1 MKTPRFPFHLNP
13 ILAATLSAAALLSA
27 CGGDDDPPAAA
38 QTVTLDGVAAIG
50 RAFVGATVSVTDST
64 GKTVTAPAK
73 VGADGKYTVDV
84 TGLVAPLV
92 VSAKGMVGDAEVTLV
107 SAVVGALPASG
118 SVAITVS
125 PLTNAVAAML
135 APSGDPAALTPA
147 NVTATA
153 LAAKLDVL
161 RAAIAAALTSAGLD
175 AATFNPITATVT
187 VGSGTGTDKVIET
200 VKVTP
205 VEGGVTL
212 RDALGGDAVVSL
224 TPATAAA
231 DVSGAN
237 ALPAPPADAPSVSDV
252 VAKVAAIEAALN
264 KCFAATPANRFVVD
278 PSGDSMTAQA
288 ACTDLGDSFADDT
301 DYLHSS
307 YSAFE
312 NYNAI
317 ALDPAMTGSA
327 WRVEIDAFRKGDDG
341 NDYVT
346 LAWRFSRSDGF
357 AGNRVD
363 VIRKLAA
370 PTAGQPTGWV
380 ISGNRRAFDATIN
393 AVVNRYLYLSPERP
407 VGAGGVQVDQF
418 NGTSYYETGLRLYF
432 NPNRH
437 ANVRSV
443 RITNAVAGTGP
454 LPAAGVVLTRADLA
468 NVNTN
473 GCRRED
479 RMVIANQT
487 GNVNLASV
495 TFRSNNTYVLD
506 RASVD
511 AAKPISKSAWKPY
524 NEYAAVPISAPVP
537 AYTRYKFEV
546 FNVGNTSGVA
556 DATFTA
562 PHIAAV
568 PLAAS
573 AASYKWAEFSADT
586 LAYIQPGPAKDTLPV
601 AWTLPAGGVN
611 PTSTYSFARVAG
623 GGTARHGSS
632 ALVASPTAR
641 SVVMDNVTVAEG
653 CTAGPAFPELAATGF
668 GFRGVGLFLGD
679 AQFVRRENGVQWLNQ
694 Q

>member
-1 MKTPRFPFHLNP
+1 MKTPRFHLNP

-27 CGGDDDPPAAA
+27 CGGDDNTSTPAV
-38 QTVTLDGVAAIG
+38 QTVTLDGVAAVG
-50 RAFVGATVSVTDST
+50 RAFTGATVSVTDST

-73 VGADGKYTVDV
+73 VGADGKYSVDV

-92 VSAKGMVGDAEVTLV
+92 VSAKGMIGDAEVTLV
-107 SAVVGALPASG
+107 SAVVAALPASG
-118 SVAITVS
+118 SITITVS
-125 PLTNAVAAML
+125 PLTNALAAML
-135 APSGDPAALTPA
+135 APSGNPATLTPA

-175 AATFNPITATVT
+175 ATTFNPITATVT
-187 VGSGTGTDKVIET
+187 VGSGTGADKVIET

-212 RDALGGDAVVSL
+212 RDALGSDAVLTL
-224 TPATAAA
+224 TPATVTA
-231 DVSGAN
+231 DVSGARS
-237 ALPAPPADAPSVSDV
+237 LPAPPAGAPSVADV

-264 KCFAATPANRFVVD
+264 KCFAAVPANRFVVD
-278 PSGDSMTAQA
+278 PGGNSMTAQA
-288 ACTDLGDSFADDT
+288 ACTDLGNSFANDT
-301 DYLHSS
+301 DYLQSS
-307 YSAFE
+307 YNAFE

-317 ALDPAMTGSA
+317 GLDPAMTGAA
-327 WRVEIDAFRKGDDG
+327 WRVEIEAFRKGDDG

-346 LAWRFSRSDGF
+346 LAWRFTRADGLT
-357 AGNRVD
+357 GNRVD
-363 VIRKLAA
+363 VIRKFAT
-370 PTAGQPTGWV
+370 PMAGQPTGWV
-380 ISGNRRAFDATIN
+380 ISGNRRAFDATVN

-418 NGTSYYETGLRLYF
+418 NGTSYYESGLRLYF

-473 GCRRED
+473 GCRRDD

-487 GNVNLASV
+487 GNVNLSSI

-511 AAKPISKSAWKPY
+511 AAKPISKSAWKAY

-611 PTSTYSFARVAG
+611 PTSTYSFARLAG
-623 GGTARHGSS
+623 GGTARYGSS
-632 ALVASPTAR
+632 ALVTRPADR
-641 SVVMDNVTVAEG
+641 SVVMDNLSVAAG
-653 CTAGPAFPELAATGF
+653 CTSGPAFPELAATGF
-668 GFRGVGLFLGD
+668 GFRGVGLFLSD
-679 AQFVRRENGVQWLNQ
+679 ARFVRRENGVQWVDQ